1 MKRAKKEELW
11 KGMYSDLRSQDP
23 QFFFFVSSR
32 CLFKNRYFDYAEF
45 LQTKVQHSRFHLR
58 QCLRTDVDAKGPK
71 GCRAGWRRHG
81 DRVLV
86 VINPALNPVPDRCV
100 VVRPGWCVPRRCTW

>member
-1 MKRAKKEELW
+1 MLALLQT
-11 KGMYSDLRSQDP
+11 Y
-23 QFFFFVSSR
+23 FFLLLSSR

-71 GCRAGWRRHG
+71 GCRAGWRRRG